1 MKYWTGYLTAAII
14 GAISWVLLQF
24 GEKFTTLV
32 DMVYPYV
39 TRTAMDFLA
48 VWTGPLEFC
57 LWQVIVVAAVVL
69 VIALVVL
76 ILVLRLNPVRWAG
89 WVLAVCS
96 LVYLLHTLVFG
107 LNYYAGDLADDIR
120 LEKRSYT
127 VEELASAATYY
138 RDMAN
143 LLAVQVPRDAS
154 GNVNFVDF
162 EVLANRAEDGFDTLV
177 HDYSYPI
184 FAGNTQPVKKLGWA
198 DMYTSMGITG
208 VTMGLTGEAAVNPQI
223 PEVTLPFTMCHEMA
237 HRMSIAKERDANF
250 GAFLACLA
258 NEDIQYRYSGYF
270 MAYRYCYNALVNANT
285 MASSAAAARIAGEA
299 SRELQQDMMYYSQ
312 FFSSKQDKKATE
324 FANTVNDTYLK
335 TSGDGAGVASYGDV
349 CDLLVNWHYQT
360 VVLPGLT
367 VEEKLFDPYDEKQ
380 VDLSG
385 IVNAKEQEV
394 TEPENPEGVG

>member
-1 MKYWTGYLTAAII
+1 
-14 GAISWVLLQF
+14 
-24 GEKFTTLV
+24 
-32 DMVYPYV
+32 
-39 TRTAMDFLA
+39 
-48 VWTGPLEFC
+48 
-57 LWQVIVVAAVVL
+57 
-69 VIALVVL
+69 
-76 ILVLRLNPVRWAG
+76 
-89 WVLAVCS
+89 
-96 LVYLLHTLVFG
+96 
-107 LNYYAGDLADDIR
+107 
-120 LEKRSYT
+120 
-127 VEELASAATYY
+127 
-138 RDMAN
+138 
-143 LLAVQVPRDAS
+143 
-154 GNVNFVDF
+154 
-162 EVLANRAEDGFDTLV
+162 
-177 HDYSYPI
+177 
-184 FAGNTQPVKKLGWA
+184 
-198 DMYTSMGITG
+198 
-208 VTMGLTGEAAVNPQI
+208 
-223 PEVTLPFTMCHEMA
+223 MA

-324 FANTVNDTYLK
+324 FANTVNNTYLK